1 MAATFY
7 QVFIFHQMIALQNH
21 EKKFFSSKKLLSIEI
36 FKPLYFHLP
45 LFFPISHCFR
55 GWSKKRLKVNDIDNI
70 FCLIYWEK
78 NKVWWNWNSAHWIE
92 LNKEHFLQ
100 NNHAEIVHQ
109 NLAPD
114 SSLILLNNPKQP
126 LHARNSF
133 RNKVF
138 WKRIIKSLKKFTFI
152 FSFKPSPF

>member
-126 LHARNSF
+126 LHATNSF